1 MNRQGSNRRGSN
13 RALFRTRFRPA
24 APTGAL
30 LAASLLLTGCTPP
43 RPEVTFF
50 GHRTAVT
57 AEAAFWCDVDAA
69 ALTVACPPIPDTGK
83 EAHLLLGPARPLQ
96 INVPSA
102 IADGPW
108 LVVYEYRDAGGTPQN
123 GRTQLFS
130 DGRLAY
136 TLSSF
141 GPGTQLT
148 RVEIQAGFVPTLDAE
163 GVTSISASHT
173 WVLVVDPQQQPAG

>member
-1 MNRQGSNRRGSN
+1 M
-13 RALFRTRFRPA
+13 
-24 APTGAL
+24 
-30 LAASLLLTGCTPP
+30 LLLTGCTSP

-50 GHRTAVT
+50 GQRTAVT
-57 AEAAFWCDVDAA
+57 AEAAFWCDVNAA
-69 ALTVACPPIPDTGK
+69 ALTVACPPSPDTGK
-83 EAHLLLGPARPLQ
+83 QAHLTLGPARPLQ
-96 INVPSA
+96 INVPSE

-108 LVVYEYRDAGGTPQN
+108 LVVYQYRDAAGAPQN

-136 TLSSF
+136 TLPSF

-148 RVEIQAGFVPTLDAE
+148 RVEVQAGFVPTLDAG

-173 WVLVVDPQQQPAG
+173 WVLVVDPMKRPAG